1 MSNPLRNFIGVTLI
15 IVAIKVYSKIRNK
28 TLFKKIVMVFTIIL
42 LILFLL
48 VRVEN
53 LFIKYNSPTK
63 AFEHSGIQGNI
74 VKIVDAESSTLVV
87 FTTKKSS
94 SALLLNKINGKWKN
108 PMISGETYMKRLK
121 DKSLVIL
128 YKEKRSDNYYVLVST
143 AENQSVTDS
152 KNSVFEK
159 YELSDNNLFEPLT
172 EKEYAAFVGELP
184 ENYYLKIGSNKFDV
198 RDEMRL

>member
-1 MSNPLRNFIGVTLI
+1 MI
-15 IVAIKVYSKIRNK
+15 IVTVKIYSKLRNK

-53 LFIKYNSPTK
+53 LFIKYDSPTK

-74 VKIVDAESSTLVV
+74 VKVVDAENSTLVI
-87 FTTKKSS
+87 FRKKNAD

-108 PMISGETYMKRLK
+108 PVISGKTHMITLK
-121 DKSLVIL
+121 DMSLVIL

-143 AENQSVTDS
+143 SNNQSVTDS
-152 KNSVFEK
+152 KNTAFEE
-159 YELSDNNLFEPLT
+159 YEEYKRSDNILFESLKG
-172 EKEYAAFVGELP
+172 KEYAAFVGELP
-184 ENYYLKIGSNKFDV
+184 ENYYLKIGNNKFDIWN
-198 RDEMRL
+198 EIT